1 MSPQPTYL
9 SILDVGFG
17 WHGIPVPNKCRN
29 TFPPVVRI
37 TLAMLLRAI
46 VDSRL
51 AVYEPSTRG
60 LPTSERRRNSRI
72 YMEEMESAPAVLAE
86 MHASGRFDRMVL
98 GSYRLSMDELFVWA
112 TGEDLAPPA
121 ICIPSWAS
129 VDRQAC
135 VGRPGRPKP
144 RNRGQAPLPHL
155 RETPLDRR

>member
-9 SILDVGFG
+9 SILDVAFG
-17 WHGIPVPNKCRN
+17 WHGIPVPNMCRN

-72 YMEEMESAPAVLAE
+72 CMEEMESTPAVLAE
-86 MHASGRFDRMVL
+86 LHASGRYDRTVL
-98 GSYRLSMDELFVWA
+98 ASYRLSMDELFVWA

-121 ICIPSWAS
+121 ICNPSWAP
-129 VDRQAC
+129 VDRQAR

-144 RNRGQAPLPHL
+144 QDRGEALLPRL
-155 RETPLDRR
+155 RETPLDSR